1 MNQES
6 PELFLRLSSVKC
18 LYKAK
23 RDEQHITYLYTNDTK
38 DSKQDVIYLLPLL
51 QTFLEAQYLQISIC
65 TTVYTVDIEADL
77 EEDRIPNRDLP
88 GICPKHGG
96 AHGWKA
102 LLHLGSEAFS
112 FDRSPRDVGCFKPKL
127 W

>member
-1 MNQES
+1 M
-6 PELFLRLSSVKC
+6 FLVKC

-23 RDEQHITYLYTNDTK
+23 RDEQHVTCLYTNG
-38 DSKQDVIYLLPLL
+38 IYLILLL

-65 TTVYTVDIEADL
+65 TTVNTVEIEADI

-88 GICPKHGG
+88 RICPKHGG